1 MNTKIAAAIATLI
14 TSVSSHAGLT
24 NTELS
29 LRTLAQ
35 ATSSSPPITT
45 SFERTVTV
53 SDTLVEFPDVASLFN
68 PGSPVP
74 PGFARGLVNVAIDVG
89 NTFITIDFAN
99 TAPFTLF
106 ASGFQNTYI
115 FKFDSAAAVD
125 IVGASVDP
133 AVTTLGLA
141 PTDITFSGNELFVNV
156 ESLPFNSTTFARINL
171 SVNGGP
177 LPIPEPSSYVLLGL
191 GLGMLW
197 AFRRKTARSI

>member
-1 MNTKIAAAIATLI
+1 MSTKIAAAIAALI

-24 NTELS
+24 NTQIS

-35 ATSSSPPITT
+35 ATSTSPPITT

-53 SDTLVEFPDVASLFN
+53 SDTLVEFPNVASLFN

-74 PGFARGLVNVAIDVG
+74 PGFANSLVNVAIDVG
-89 NTFITIDFAN
+89 NTFLTIDFAN
-99 TAPFTLF
+99 AAPFTRF

-133 AVTTLGLA
+133 TVTTLGLT
-141 PTDITFSGNELFVNV
+141 PTDVTFSGNELFVNV
-156 ESLPFNSTTFARINL
+156 ESLPFNPTTFARINL

-177 LPIPEPSSYVLLGL
+177 PPVPEPSSYLLLGL
-191 GLGMLW
+191 GLGTLW